1 MNLPPSSL
9 SRKVMFMQGFLWPLI
24 SGRMTVATQA
34 HVQGWLLLPLS
45 LSRGQQ
51 GASYLHEAVGDW
63 QGGRRLGFRK
73 EEGVAA
79 PCGRVEILEINFYF
93 QPAQIRKQKKE
104 LHSSFIICSNSYF
117 PDYIFT
123 SSSASRVCKFV
134 HRISFGPNTTCAN
147 KGAVFWYNFVYRRKK
162 ISVIRV

>member
-1 MNLPPSSL
+1 MAPDQRTNDGRNPGTRSRLTAAAPITL
-9 SRKVMFMQGFLWPLI
+9 SWPA
-24 SGRMTVATQA
+24 G
-34 HVQGWLLLPLS
+34 GLLS
-45 LSRGQQ
+45 AWGS
-51 GASYLHEAVGDW
+51 GDW

-93 QPAQIRKQKKE
+93 QPAQIKKQKKE

-147 KGAVFWYNFVYRRKK
+147 KGAVF
-162 ISVIRV
+162 